1 MKTNSPIISGAIRWY
16 RNPIKNVSGF
26 IAIMGKRPFNH
37 RMRGFTLF
45 EILIAMFIF
54 SVVVTTIFG
63 SYRAV
68 FSSVEPIERGITEYE
83 MATNC
88 LNRMVLDLKSA
99 YAVPRY
105 AYSKPG
111 FDDPPDPYRMA
122 GDSDYTG
129 SGSYSRFRFTSLAH
143 VGMGGGIRD
152 GVAEIVYY
160 VRETEDSGPVLKRSD
175 TLPPFPEFEPRGGDP
190 VLCENVKSLTFTYFD
205 EEGIEHETWNSEAG
219 EFKYA
224 TPRAIRI
231 QLETGDETRSLF
243 FETMVDFP
251 VYREKIE

>member
-1 MKTNSPIISGAIRWY
+1 
-16 RNPIKNVSGF
+16 
-26 IAIMGKRPFNH
+26 
-37 RMRGFTLF
+37 MRGFTLF
-45 EILIAMFIF
+45 EILIALFIF

-68 FSSVEPIERGITEYE
+68 FSSVEPIERGINEFE

-88 LNRMVLDLKSA
+88 INRMVLDLKSA
-99 YAVPRY
+99 YVLPRY
-105 AYSKPG
+105 AYSQPG
-111 FDDPPDPYRMA
+111 FDDPPDPYRMV
-122 GDSDYTG
+122 GDGDYTAGG
-129 SGSYSRFRFTSLAH
+129 SFSRFRFTSLAH

-160 VRETEDSGPVLKRSD
+160 VRESQEAGAVLKRSD
-175 TLPPFPEFEPRGGDP
+175 TLPPFPEFEPGGGDP
-190 VLCENVKSLTFTYFD
+190 VLCENVKALTFTYYD
-205 EEGIEHETWNSEAG
+205 EEGIEYEAWNSEAG

-231 QLETGDETRSLF
+231 QLETGDESRSLF
-243 FETMVDFP
+243 FETLVDFP